1 MNADANFRMTSSDDL
16 PTDGGAAGPRVAPN
30 QWRAFGGVW
39 RLTAWQFL
47 SRNHLLTIAGMTALL
62 GFFAWRVSATAPV
75 GGYLKW
81 VGGFFLTIAVPVLG
95 FLSGAGAMV
104 DQTKASAT
112 DYVFTRP
119 VRRWAFVVFKYL
131 AHLLCAQLTWLPAF
145 GAVVFIASVRSADN
159 LAPAYAGVLLAQ
171 VLTLA
176 AFVALGFLCAVL
188 TKRYL
193 IVGIVYAA
201 IVEAG
206 VGNIPAPLS
215 GLSITR
221 QVRKLLQPVM
231 DGAQASVS
239 MSDAVGTAAMIGV
252 FCAVFVGVAA
262 ALFSLRELSGA
273 RGKE

>member
-39 RLTAWQFL
+39 RLPAWQFL

-81 VGGFFLTIAVPVLG
+81 VGEFFLTIAVPVLG

-131 AHLLCAQLTWLPAF
+131 AHLLCTQLTWLPAF

-159 LAPAYAGVLLAQ
+159 LAPAYA
-171 VLTLA
+171 
-176 AFVALGFLCAVL
+176 
-188 TKRYL
+188 
-193 IVGIVYAA
+193 A

-221 QVRKLLQPVM
+221 QVRELLQPVM
-231 DGAQASVS
+231 DGAHASVS
-239 MSDAVGTAAMIGV
+239 MSDAVGTVALIGV
-252 FCAVFVGVAA
+252 FCAAFVGVAA